1 MKSTILISRIMRVIE
16 TEGAVGEGAT
26 LAEEYSAAVRQVN
39 SRLEAVQTAIDAK
52 QVSDAVRMME
62 DAPRLLDEVGTLDF
76 NQLPDWDVLCAR
88 NNWAPP
94 LKLDKA
100 LLERV
105 LMLNESTEV
114 VEPFLR
120 MYRRAV
126 RTNNNKLAVQSLR
139 RLVQIDHSQNWKVNL
154 VQAEEAVQKQLVS
167 DFRAAKTA
175 GSVEEMDRLAQELV
189 ETNWSEPPAS
199 KGTEEIRSYI
209 VEKEAKQ
216 RNVEGAEDVSIIRRC
231 MSENWNR
238 PLAFSMLQAVDGLV
252 EKGFVLPVA
261 DRDVVDSCRRR
272 CADEMEAEEK
282 ERRWKDLCEQLHAA
296 IQQENTTSIRD
307 VLSAPEFLDRE
318 PDPDLIKQ
326 AQLVIQHEEAAR
338 KRKMMQIAV
347 CAMATLLAVLGVSG
361 WWLKQKLFNDRCEGE
376 AVKLAALQKGS
387 HAVDRLTEALRK
399 LQTDDPDVY
408 SDPRVNVF
416 DGKLKTMRS
425 QMNARTNEIAV
436 VLSELKALKEAKWG
450 DSVDSVTSRIERI
463 NAIIAK
469 DDDALRADFIAI
481 KAAWADHC
489 EEMDVANRNVATKFH
504 ETLISHVK
512 VIADR
517 LKSELISEGLAKEVA
532 SCKESIEEWKRVH
545 AQHVPSLEGAVGE
558 AEKSLGEAENT
569 QHNLQEAIKRLKDSA
584 TAKDYLAAR
593 KTLVEFYSGYPFVK
607 AIGSHPVTAEDAAA
621 VVDGSSA
628 EQKAYETMLKIGVD
642 DATFKAFIADNV
654 ASLTEFPS
662 YYSLYGIANRDVK
675 VVSTANNNNGDDF
688 WSANGVSGEG
698 SYYGRN
704 YYFAMC
710 KGKPEIKKPSYD
722 AAYQIDGELLDF
734 AKGAVVQ
741 QMSRKA
747 RPEYYSFAGSEE
759 IKGIVDVVGRS
770 NLTITMFEQEVV
782 KRIDEHLQ
790 VAAAADYLK
799 WEVDVYG
806 KQNGFLV
813 KRYPAIRRVQML
825 QLYFTWLKDD
835 LKLMPKD
842 GAVARW
848 FDKVESLAQPV
859 RVDNIPE
866 DLTWTCMRENRVRQ
880 RNSECAK
887 LLSQM
892 AAQKF
897 IDEYRAWKSARI
909 ELRKLTD
916 WKIEYAGCNSYN
928 PYDTRWVADHSAV
941 LPSIL
946 GNVKKDH
953 PLYVLRRENEK
964 LILKRALVPYK
975 NGTMW
980 AIASGMAKE
989 FVTGDPLFQVSAG
1002 GKYID
1007 AEETIEGILKE
1018 IPETTAKQF
1027 AAKIPLFKV
1036 EVR

>member
-16 TEGAVGEGAT
+16 TEGAVGEGAS

-175 GSVEEMDRLAQELV
+175 GSIEEMDRLAQELV

-209 VEKEAKQ
+209 VEKEATQ

-318 PDPDLIKQ
+318 PDSDLIKH

-338 KRKMMQIAV
+338 KLKMMQIAV

-376 AVKLAALQKGS
+376 AVKLAALQKGP

-558 AEKSLGEAENT
+558 AEKALGEAENT

-621 VVDGSSA
+621 VVDGTA
-628 EQKAYETMLKIGVD
+628 TEQKAYELMLKTGVD
-642 DATFKAFIADNV
+642 DATFKNFITDNV
-654 ASLTEFPS
+654 SSLAEIPS
-662 YYSLYGIANRDVK
+662 YYSLYGIAM
-675 VVSTANNNNGDDF
+675 NGGTRQYF
-688 WSANGVSGEG
+688 
-698 SYYGRN
+698 
-704 YYFAMC
+704 FAMC
-710 KGKPEIKKPSYD
+710 KGKPQIKKPSYD
-722 AAYQIDGELLDF
+722 ANYQIDGELLDF
-734 AKGAVVQ
+734 GKGEMVQ
-741 QMSRKA
+741 QISRKA
-747 RPEYYSFAGSEE
+747 NYGRPFYKSLPSSDE
-759 IKGIVDVVGRS
+759 IKNVVDLAGQTS
-770 NLTITMFEQEVV
+770 LSLSKFEQEIV
-782 KRIDEHLQ
+782 KIIAGHLK
-790 VAAAADYLK
+790 AASDKDFLK
-799 WEVDVYG
+799 NEVDVYG
-806 KQNGFLV
+806 KQYDFAV
-813 KRYPAIRRVQML
+813 ERYPAIRRIQLL

-835 LKLMPKD
+835 LKMMPQD
-842 GAVARW
+842 GVFSRW
-848 FDKVESLAQPV
+848 FDRVEDLAQPV

-928 PYDTRWVADHSAV
+928 PYDARWMADHSKV
-941 LPSIL
+941 IPSFL
-946 GNVKKDH
+946 GDVKKDH

-964 LILKRALVPYK
+964 LILKRALVPNK
-975 NGTMW
+975 NGTGW
-980 AIASGMAKE
+980 AFATGMDKE

-1007 AEETIEGILKE
+1007 AEETIQGILKE
-1018 IPETTAKQF
+1018 ISETTAKQF

>member
-16 TEGAVGEGAT
+16 TEGAVGEGAS

-76 NQLPDWDVLCAR
+76 NQLPDWEVLCAR

-175 GSVEEMDRLAQELV
+175 GCIEEMDRLAQELV
-189 ETNWSEPPAS
+189 ETNWSELPAS

-216 RNVEGAEDVSIIRRC
+216 RNIEGAEDVSIIRRC

-489 EEMDVANRNVATKFH
+489 EEMDVANHNVATKFH

-558 AEKSLGEAENT
+558 AEKALGEAENT

-621 VVDGSSA
+621 VVDGTA
-628 EQKAYETMLKIGVD
+628 TEQKAYELMLKTGVD
-642 DATFKAFIADNV
+642 DATFKNFITDNV
-654 ASLTEFPS
+654 SSLAEIPS
-662 YYSLYGIANRDVK
+662 YYSLYGIAM
-675 VVSTANNNNGDDF
+675 NGGTRQYF
-688 WSANGVSGEG
+688 
-698 SYYGRN
+698 
-704 YYFAMC
+704 FAMC
-710 KGKPEIKKPSYD
+710 KGKPQIKKPSYD
-722 AAYQIDGELLDF
+722 ANYQIDGELLDF
-734 AKGAVVQ
+734 GKGEMVQ
-741 QMSRKA
+741 QISRKA
-747 RPEYYSFAGSEE
+747 NYGRPFYKSLPSSDE
-759 IKGIVDVVGRS
+759 IKNVVDLAGQTS
-770 NLTITMFEQEVV
+770 LSLSKFEQEIV
-782 KRIDEHLQ
+782 KIIAGHLK
-790 VAAAADYLK
+790 AASDKDFLK
-799 WEVDVYG
+799 NEVDVYG
-806 KQNGFLV
+806 KQYDFAV
-813 KRYPAIRRVQML
+813 ERYPAIRRIQLL

-835 LKLMPKD
+835 LKMMPQD
-842 GAVARW
+842 GVFSRW
-848 FDKVESLAQPV
+848 FDRVEDLAQPV

>member
-16 TEGAVGEGAT
+16 TEGAVGEGAS
-26 LAEEYSAAVRQVN
+26 LAEEYSATVRQVN

-238 PLAFSMLQAVDGLV
+238 PLAFSMLQVVDGLV
-252 EKGFVLPVA
+252 EKGFVLPAA

-347 CAMATLLAVLGVSG
+347 CAMAALLAVLGVSG

-621 VVDGSSA
+621 VVDGTA
-628 EQKAYETMLKIGVD
+628 TEQKAYELMLKTGVD
-642 DATFKAFIADNV
+642 DATFKNFITDNV
-654 ASLTEFPS
+654 SSLAEIPS
-662 YYSLYGIANRDVK
+662 YYSLYGIAM
-675 VVSTANNNNGDDF
+675 NGGTRQYF
-688 WSANGVSGEG
+688 
-698 SYYGRN
+698 
-704 YYFAMC
+704 FAMC
-710 KGKPEIKKPSYD
+710 KGKPQIKKPSYD
-722 AAYQIDGELLDF
+722 ANYQIDGELLDF
-734 AKGAVVQ
+734 GKGEMVQ
-741 QMSRKA
+741 QISRKA
-747 RPEYYSFAGSEE
+747 NYGRPFYKSLPSSDE
-759 IKGIVDVVGRS
+759 IKNVVDLAGQTSLSLSKFEQGIVKIIAG
-770 NLTITMFEQEVV
+770 
-782 KRIDEHLQ
+782 HLK
-790 VAAAADYLK
+790 AASDKDFLK
-799 WEVDVYG
+799 NEVDVYG
-806 KQNGFLV
+806 KQYDFAV
-813 KRYPAIRRVQML
+813 ERYPAIRRIQLL

-835 LKLMPKD
+835 LKMMPQD
-842 GAVARW
+842 GVFSRW
-848 FDKVESLAQPV
+848 FDRVEDLAQPV

-928 PYDTRWVADHSAV
+928 PYDTRWVADHSTV
-941 LPSIL
+941 LPSIF

>member
-16 TEGAVGEGAT
+16 TEGAVGEGAS

-76 NQLPDWDVLCAR
+76 NQLPDWEVLCAR

-175 GSVEEMDRLAQELV
+175 GCIEEMDRLAQELV

-216 RNVEGAEDVSIIRRC
+216 RNIEGAEDVSIIRRC

-252 EKGFVLPVA
+252 EKGFVLPAA

-347 CAMATLLAVLGVSG
+347 CAMAALLAVLGVSG

-481 KAAWADHC
+481 KAAWADRC
-489 EEMDVANRNVATKFH
+489 EEMDVANRNAATKFH

-621 VVDGSSA
+621 VVNGTA
-628 EQKAYETMLKIGVD
+628 TEQKACELMLKTGVD
-642 DATFKAFIADNV
+642 DATFKNFITDNV
-654 ASLTEFPS
+654 SSLAEIPS
-662 YYSLYGIANRDVK
+662 YYSLYGIAM
-675 VVSTANNNNGDDF
+675 NGGTRQYF
-688 WSANGVSGEG
+688 
-698 SYYGRN
+698 
-704 YYFAMC
+704 FAMC
-710 KGKPEIKKPSYD
+710 KGKPQIKKPSYD
-722 AAYQIDGELLDF
+722 ANYQIDGELLDF
-734 AKGAVVQ
+734 GKGEMVQ
-741 QMSRKA
+741 QISRKA
-747 RPEYYSFAGSEE
+747 NYGRPFYKSLPSSDE
-759 IKGIVDVVGRS
+759 IKNVVDLAGQTS
-770 NLTITMFEQEVV
+770 LSLSKFEQEIV
-782 KRIDEHLQ
+782 KIIAGHLK
-790 VAAAADYLK
+790 AASDKDFLK
-799 WEVDVYG
+799 NEVDVYG
-806 KQNGFLV
+806 KQYDFAV
-813 KRYPAIRRVQML
+813 ERYPAIRRIQLL

-835 LKLMPKD
+835 LKMMPQD
-842 GAVARW
+842 GVFSRW
-848 FDKVESLAQPV
+848 FDRVEDLAQPV

>member
-16 TEGAVGEGAT
+16 TEGAVGEGAS

-175 GSVEEMDRLAQELV
+175 GSIEEMDRLAQELV

-621 VVDGSSA
+621 VVDGTA
-628 EQKAYETMLKIGVD
+628 TEQKAYELMLKTGVD
-642 DATFKAFIADNV
+642 DATFKNFITDNV
-654 ASLTEFPS
+654 SSLAEIPS
-662 YYSLYGIANRDVK
+662 YYSLYGIAM
-675 VVSTANNNNGDDF
+675 NGGTRQYF
-688 WSANGVSGEG
+688 
-698 SYYGRN
+698 
-704 YYFAMC
+704 FAMC
-710 KGKPEIKKPSYD
+710 KGKPQIKKPSYD
-722 AAYQIDGELLDF
+722 ANYQIDGELLDF
-734 AKGAVVQ
+734 GKGEMVQ
-741 QMSRKA
+741 QISRKA
-747 RPEYYSFAGSEE
+747 NYGRPFYKSLPSSDE
-759 IKGIVDVVGRS
+759 IKNVVDLAGQTS
-770 NLTITMFEQEVV
+770 LSLSKFEQEIV
-782 KRIDEHLQ
+782 KIIAGHLK
-790 VAAAADYLK
+790 AASDKDFLK
-799 WEVDVYG
+799 NEVDVYG
-806 KQNGFLV
+806 KQYDFAV
-813 KRYPAIRRVQML
+813 ERYPAIRRIQLL

-835 LKLMPKD
+835 LKMMPQD
-842 GAVARW
+842 GVFSRW
-848 FDKVESLAQPV
+848 FDRVEDLAQPV

-1007 AEETIEGILKE
+1007 AEEAIEGILKE

>member
-16 TEGAVGEGAT
+16 TEGAVGEGAS

-175 GSVEEMDRLAQELV
+175 GCIEEMDRLAQELV

-489 EEMDVANRNVATKFH
+489 EERDVANRNAATKFH

-558 AEKSLGEAENT
+558 AEKALGEAENT

-621 VVDGSSA
+621 VVDGTA
-628 EQKAYETMLKIGVD
+628 TEQKAYELMLKTGVD
-642 DATFKAFIADNV
+642 DATFKNFITDNV
-654 ASLTEFPS
+654 SSLAEIPS
-662 YYSLYGIANRDVK
+662 YYSLYGIAM
-675 VVSTANNNNGDDF
+675 NGGTRQYF
-688 WSANGVSGEG
+688 
-698 SYYGRN
+698 
-704 YYFAMC
+704 FAMC
-710 KGKPEIKKPSYD
+710 KGKPQIKKPSYD
-722 AAYQIDGELLDF
+722 ANYQIDGELLDF
-734 AKGAVVQ
+734 GKGEMVQ
-741 QMSRKA
+741 QISRKA
-747 RPEYYSFAGSEE
+747 NYGRPFYKSLPSSDE
-759 IKGIVDVVGRS
+759 IKNVVDLAGQTS
-770 NLTITMFEQEVV
+770 LSLSKFEQEIV
-782 KRIDEHLQ
+782 KIIAGHLK
-790 VAAAADYLK
+790 AASDKDFLK
-799 WEVDVYG
+799 NEVDVYG
-806 KQNGFLV
+806 KQYDFAV
-813 KRYPAIRRVQML
+813 ERYPAIRRIQLL

-835 LKLMPKD
+835 LKMMPQD
-842 GAVARW
+842 GVFSRW
-848 FDKVESLAQPV
+848 FDRVEDLAQPV